1 MDKRIID
8 IWADVGSEDYWD
20 DLQVYKFKGRRKDE
34 ADFEDIYIPF
44 DERWPQP
51 GFIGKRYFKLP
62 KRKRIA
68 VIGQNPGVPTNQ
80 QDLDDDEV
88 MFNLI
93 RKHSE
98 KRSEKSLNALFSMM
112 REFMLGSR
120 VGRRGWGPIENVHKH
135 IGLELDNIAYLN
147 LIPLAMQGEDFD
159 LKTLRE
165 PYEISTKLQIRL
177 LKPSKILF
185 YGKMPYENFTD
196 WDNGDWDVCYLKRI
210 RRNLEIDK
218 RKFSRVKR
226 WLRS

>member
-1 MDKRIID
+1 MDPAIVEL
-8 IWADVGSEDYWD
+8 WADIGSREYWEDLPTY
-20 DLQVYKFKGRRKDE
+20 KGRSKVE
-34 ADFEDIYIPF
+34 VKFEDIYIPF

-62 KRKRIA
+62 KRKRIV

-80 QDLDDDEV
+80 QNLDDDEV
-88 MFNLI
+88 MFKLI
-93 RKHSE
+93 RKHSK

-112 REFMLGSR
+112 RGFMLGSR
-120 VGRRGWGPIENVHKH
+120 VGRRGWGPIENVQKH
-135 IGLELDNIAYLN
+135 IGLELDSIAYLN

-185 YGKMPYENFTD
+185 YGKIPHDNFVD
-196 WDNGDWDVCYLKRI
+196 WDDGDWDVCYLKRI

-226 WLRS
+226 WLKS